1 MRGCDDI
8 FREMTENC
16 ANGPADIDSMDPD
29 DPDFSRQMR
38 RPVEVKEDVRRME
51 ERQRVKRILQSRA
64 FRDELEE
71 LVTELQTGAGVSSV
85 LTMPRPVTTAATH
98 QSQTPSLIGR
108 GLGTCIP
115 IADIHGA
122 DTSEYDRGE
131 RLFRCKLASLYRLVD
146 LFGWSHGIDSY
157 ITGRISQD
165 FEHFL
170 IAPFGMLH
178 HEVTACSLVKV
189 DMRGDVLDVGASGIG
204 LGVNRL
210 GFSLHA
216 AVYAS
221 RPDIKCIVH
230 LRCPSAVAVSA
241 LKCGLL
247 PLCPETMAV
256 DEVSYYEYVAA
267 TMDGERRDKLRRAL
281 GPTNKVL
288 VLRNYGLLVGGET
301 VEEAF
306 WLSRNVMTGVNT
318 QLQSIA
324 GGLDN
329 LALPSDEEKR
339 KVYNAAHQLAV
350 GADGKKWRLGEQDFE
365 ALMKHLDNVGYRTGY
380 VYHEP
385 PVTETDEGKQA
396 PPSEVV
402 VPPTVSSYMYSFEED
417 TGREATSPGKVKLTG
432 KQMKGFKSDWLGHA
446 KKEELDES
454 ALNTTKTSKWAPED
468 TSTPIKPDSRKA
480 ASGAASRTLDDAD
493 RSLAAAGEPLATEIQ
508 RSEPSAKKPVHNGD
522 GGEALAEARAVPA
535 ENTLERESSKK
546 DKKKKVFHIP
556 SFSSKKK

>member
-1 MRGCDDI
+1 MCGCSDI
-8 FREMTENC
+8 FAVLEMSENY
-16 ANGPADIDSMDPD
+16 ANGPADIDLMDPD
-29 DPDFSRQMR
+29 DPDFDRQMR

-71 LVTELQTGAGVSSV
+71 LVTELQVGSAVPVQRPLPAAG
-85 LTMPRPVTTAATH
+85 TH

-115 IADIHGA
+115 IADVREA

-165 FEHFL
+165 YEHFL

-178 HEVTACSLVKV
+178 HEVTASSLVKV
-189 DMRGDVLDVGASGIG
+189 DMRGDVLDVGASGTG
-204 LGVNRL
+204 LGVNKL
-210 GFSLHA
+210 GFSLHG

-221 RPDIKCIVH
+221 RPDIKCIIH

-256 DEVSYYEYVAA
+256 DEVSYYEYVGAI
-267 TMDGERRDKLRRAL
+267 MDAERRDKLRRAL
-281 GPTNKVL
+281 GPANKVL
-288 VLRNYGLLVGGET
+288 VLRNFGLLVGGET
-301 VEEAF
+301 IEEAF
-306 WLSRNVMTGVNT
+306 WLARNVMTGVST
-318 QLQSIA
+318 QLHSIA
-324 GGLDN
+324 GGIEN
-329 LALPSDEEKR
+329 LVLPSEEDKR
-339 KVYNAAHQLAV
+339 KAYETARQLPV
-350 GADGKKWRLGEQDFE
+350 SADGKKWRLGEQDFE

-380 VYHEP
+380 VYREP
-385 PVTETDEGKQA
+385 PVPQADEGKPVQH
-396 PPSEVV
+396 SEVV

-417 TGREATSPGKVKLTG
+417 TGKEPKSPGKVKMTG
-432 KQMKGFKSDWLGHA
+432 MQKKGFKSDWLGHA
-446 KKEELDES
+446 KREDLDES

-468 TSTPIKPDSRKA
+468 TSTPIKPDSRQA
-480 ASGAASRTLDDAD
+480 ADASRTLDDAD
-493 RSLAAAGEPLATEIQ
+493 RSLAAAGEPLATKLSSKE
-508 RSEPSAKKPVHNGD
+508 SPTKKPVHNGD
-522 GGEALAEARAVPA
+522 GGEASPEDRPISAD
-535 ENTLERESSKK
+535 NTLERESSKK
-546 DKKKKVFHIP
+546 DKKKKGFHI
-556 SFSSKKK
+556 FSSKKK